1 MSFLKCNPSVFV
13 IEDDFEV
20 LVYAKENGIMW
31 LTVGGE
37 DYYEEN
43 SGVLSSEKP
52 YAKIRF
58 PQSALNNAK
67 EYTVNYRKTIDRK
80 AYFSEMG
87 DLEQVTYKFKPL
99 EKTEGINMYHTADV
113 HYAFADG
120 VKCSTFFGDDLDVL
134 LVNGDIGE
142 VETDQN
148 YFEVAK
154 YVGDI
159 AKGEVPVI
167 FVRGNHD
174 TRGKLA
180 EDFCKYFPSNNS
192 KTYFKFN
199 LGVLSGLALDCGEDK
214 PDNHQEYG
222 SGYNGELVYNGTNI
236 FEKFRRI
243 ETEFLKKATLDD
255 DKIKFVISHVCPLYP
270 HPKPGSIFDIER
282 ELYAK
287 WNVELERLNLDFM
300 ITGHLHKAFIINP
313 EDSVAYHKHSY
324 PIIVGS
330 AADYSD
336 MHGTAITIN
345 KDNYIVRF
353 TNTKHEVNGEFTYP
367 IKK

>member
-13 IEDDFEV
+13 IEKDYEI
-20 LVYAKENGIMW
+20 LVFAKDNGLLW
-31 LTVGGE
+31 LTVDGV

-52 YAKIRF
+52 YAKIRL
-58 PQSALNNAK
+58 PQTVLDGARQ
-67 EYTVNYRKTIDRK
+67 YTVNYRKTIDRK

-87 DLEQVTYKFKPL
+87 DLESVNYSFRPL
-99 EKTEGINMYHTADV
+99 FKTENIKAYHTADV

-120 VKCSTFFGDDLDVL
+120 LKCSTYFGDELDLL
-134 LVNGDIGE
+134 IVNGDIGE

-159 AKGEVPVI
+159 SKGEIPVI

-180 EDFCKYFPSNNS
+180 EDFCKYFPANNQ
-192 KTYFKFN
+192 KTYWTFE
-199 LGVLSGLALDCGEDK
+199 LGVLCGIALDCGEDK
-214 PDNHQEYG
+214 PDNHREYG

-236 FEKFRRI
+236 FEKFRRK
-243 ETEFLKKATLDD
+243 ETEFLKSVSLND
-255 DKIKFVISHVCPLYP
+255 DKIKFVVSHICPMYP
-270 HPKPGSIFDIER
+270 HPKAGSIFDIER
-282 ELYAK
+282 ELYAE
-287 WNVELERLNLDFM
+287 WNAEFERLGLDFM
-300 ITGHLHKAFIINP
+300 ITGHLHRAFIINP
-313 EDSVAYHKHSY
+313 DDGVAYHKHSY
-324 PIIVGS
+324 PVIVGS

-336 MHGTAITIN
+336 MMGTALIIDKDKITV
-345 KDNYIVRF
+345 KF
-353 TNTKHEVNGEFTYP
+353 TNTKHEVVEETV
-367 IKK
+367 IKLK